1 MQTECIPDIFGFEAV
16 EGRAVVAAF
25 DGGAITSDA
34 GALLLGAT
42 DRAIRMV
49 DRLASCFVDRRSQ
62 AQVEHSV
69 ATLVGQRIF
78 GIALGYED
86 LNDHETLRHDPLMA
100 VLAGKLEARRADCAA
115 VAGKSTLNRLELSKP
130 EPSRYHKIS
139 YDAEAVDQLF
149 VDLFLE
155 AHRTAPSRITLDL
168 DATDDP
174 LHGEQEGRFFH
185 GYYKSYCY
193 LPLYIFC
200 GRHLLC
206 ARLRRS
212 NIDASAGSIEEVAR
226 IVARIRERWPE
237 VRILLRADSGFTR
250 DDLMTWCEQNDV
262 DYLFGLAKN
271 DRLIAEIAAE
281 LAEAAEENRISGK
294 PARRFKDFH
303 YRTHKSWSRQRRVV
317 GKDEWMI
324 PSTAESESATK
335 PRRNKKNK
343 KSIKVGDIDL
353 ANAGRPRQSALRRHL
368 AGGRAASG
376 PRALREALLRPR
388 RDGKPHQG
396 MSARSVRRQN
406 FHRHHARQPVAAV
419 AVLNGLC
426 PDQRAAPHRSR
437 HDPFRRRHMRHH
449 PPEAVQDRRPG
460 PHQRPQ
466 NQVLDGIGISLH
478 RCLSSSLDRAR
489 RRGSLNP
496 RPTGEHPHHMTLNC
510 SNQPPQ
516 RAISHAQM
524 TGAGLVV
531 RLKLTA
537 PALNRAV

>member
-1 MQTECIPDIFGFEAV
+1 MQTECIPDIFGFEVV
-16 EGRAVVAAF
+16 EGRQVVAAF

-42 DRAIRMV
+42 DRAIGMV

-62 AQVEHSV
+62 SHVEHSV

-78 GIALGYED
+78 AIALGYED

-139 YDAEAVDQLF
+139 YDAEAVDRLF

-155 AHRTAPSRITLDL
+155 AHRTAPRQITLDL

-206 ARLRRS
+206 AKLRRA
-212 NIDASAGSIEEVAR
+212 NIDASAGALEEVAR
-226 IVARIRERWPE
+226 IVARIRERWPA
-237 VRILLRADSGFTR
+237 VRILLRADLGFTR
-250 DDLMTWCEQNDV
+250 DGLMTWCEQNDI

-281 LAEAAEENRISGK
+281 LAEAAEENRHQRQAG
-294 PARRFKDFH
+294 PALQGLPLQNAQELEPATARGRQGRVDDPV
-303 YRTHKSWSRQRRVV
+303 RSRERERDKAPAKEEQ
-317 GKDEWMI
+317 
-324 PSTAESESATK
+324 
-335 PRRNKKNK
+335 

-353 ANAGRPRQSALRRHL
+353 ATLKGRANPRFVVTSLPADRHQARALYEKLYCARGEMENRIKECQLDLFADRTSTGTMRANQLRLWLSSMAYVLINALRRIAL
-368 AGGRAASG
+368 ATTRFADAACG
-376 PRALREALLRPR
+376 TIRLKLLKIGAQVRI
-388 RDGKPHQG
+388 
-396 MSARSVRRQN
+396 SVRRIK
-406 FHRHHARQPVAAV
+406 FSMASAFPYTDVFRTAWAA
-419 AVLNGLC
+419 L
-426 PDQRAAPHRSR
+426 DSAA
-437 HDPFRRRHMRHH
+437 
-449 PPEAVQDRRPG
+449 
-460 PHQRPQ
+460 
-466 NQVLDGIGISLH
+466 
-478 RCLSSSLDRAR
+478 C
-489 RRGSLNP
+489 
-496 RPTGEHPHHMTLNC
+496 
-510 SNQPPQ
+510 
-516 RAISHAQM
+516 
-524 TGAGLVV
+524 
-531 RLKLTA
+531 
-537 PALNRAV
+537 